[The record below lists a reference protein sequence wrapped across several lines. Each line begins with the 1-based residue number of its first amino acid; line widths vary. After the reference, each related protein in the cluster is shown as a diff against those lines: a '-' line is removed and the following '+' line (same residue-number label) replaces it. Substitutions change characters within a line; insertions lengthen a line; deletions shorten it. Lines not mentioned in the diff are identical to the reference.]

1 MLKKCPVCGRS
12 HLNPW
17 GLIGGVSLI
26 SGSLLFHWGRQFKV
40 TKGGPYITPE
50 THPVGYWAT
59 TIGMALLGLAF
70 IVVTLVSFFRDRHRE

>member
-50 THPVGYWAT
+50 THPLGYRAT
-59 TIGMALLGLAF
+59 IIGMALLGLAC
-70 IVVTLVSFFRDRHRE
+70 IVITLVSFCRGRRHE